1 MAVIPGWSTGAPNT
15 SLLTTYLIKKFI
27 PALED
32 ELQYQKFTTK
42 ATLPGGMGNIARWN
56 VFNSPAAMVTPLVE
70 GTTTG
75 NVITTLTTTATDAT
89 IAEYG
94 EFMHVTKLMDYCQVS
109 GSRSELSD
117 RMAYGAARS
126 IDSLVRAQ
134 ALATTTARYT
144 LDTVAGATATVTA
157 GSAPLFN
164 GSAAALVHCGAALRG
179 NSARGFKGIAG
190 HPDGAFAAILTP
202 TFEQDMVQEATAGRM
217 TWAQAVT
224 QVPGTLGQEKW
235 VNGYM
240 GSVYGTACYRT
251 QNFTLTTI
259 TVSTENNYLLSEG
272 GLGALGIGDASPQV
286 FVNTASSGDVGNPYR
301 NQNTI
306 AWHAFFATKI
316 IDVNR
321 VIRLYSL
328 A

>member
-27 PALED
+27 PALES
-32 ELQYQKFTTK
+32 ELQFQKFTTK
-42 ATLPGGMGNIARWN
+42 ASIPAGMGNTARWN
-56 VFNSPAAMVTPLVE
+56 VFNSPAGLVTPLVE

-75 NVITTLTTTATDAT
+75 NVITTLTTTGTDAT

-94 EFMHVTKLMDYCQVS
+94 EFIRVTRLMDFTQVS
-109 GSRSELSD
+109 GARAELSE
-117 RMAYGAARS
+117 RMSYGASLAL
-126 IDSLVRAQ
+126 DSLVKAQ
-134 ALATTTARYT
+134 AIGGTARYT
-144 LDTVAGATATVTA
+144 LDTVAGATATVTT

-164 GSAAALVHCGAALRG
+164 GSAAALVHCGAALRIAK
-179 NSARGFKGIAG
+179 ARGFKGISG

-224 QVPGTLGQEKW
+224 QVPGTMGQEKW

-251 QNFTLTTI
+251 QNITLTTI
-259 TVSTENNYLLSEG
+259 TVSTENNFLLAEG
-272 GLGALGIGDASPQV
+272 GIGSMSIIDASPSIY
-286 FVNTASSGDVGNPYR
+286 VNMASSGDVGNPYR

-306 AWHAFFATKI
+306 AWHAYFATAL
-316 IDVNR
+316 IDANR